1 MTAAKRAVFYKDRAA
16 SLLPRVRGEA
26 KLRTT
31 RLECRNGCSG
41 QQQLAFLKEG
51 TARVLAPIMDK
62 YKYQD
67 ISAVS
72 VLHARGV

>member
-1 MTAAKRAVFYKDRAA
+1 MV
-16 SLLPRVRGEA
+16 G
-26 KLRTT
+26 
-31 RLECRNGCSG
+31 SG
-41 QQQLAFLKEG
+41 KQQLAFLKEG